1 MKNGKECSRIF
12 LRVVVAA
19 VVVFGAIGIVPWQ
32 LVAQEASQ
40 PAKAD
45 LPSIGDLGGAKK
57 PARARAD
64 IQWAKVQEAN
74 LDANVNV
81 RTYGVGNLPIWSRD
95 GKRQN
100 IKLLKRVIL
109 STIDPQTWKNSES
122 RVIYDSEKLML
133 IVITT
138 LNNHRKIG
146 ALLDGL
152 AMK

>member
-64 IQWAKVQEAN
+64 IQWVKVQEAN

-81 RTYGVGNLPIWSRD
+81 RTASGICRSGREMANGKTSNCSSELSSQRLTHRHGKTPSR
-95 GKRQN
+95 G
-100 IKLLKRVIL
+100 LF
-109 STIDPQTWKNSES
+109 
-122 RVIYDSEKLML
+122 
-133 IVITT
+133 TT
-138 LNNHRKIG
+138 RRN
-146 ALLDGL
+146 
-152 AMK
+152 

>member
-32 LVAQEASQ
+32 LVA
-40 PAKAD
+40 
-45 LPSIGDLGGAKK
+45 
-57 PARARAD
+57 
-64 IQWAKVQEAN
+64 QEAN

-109 STIDPQTWKNSES
+109 STIDPQRWKNSES